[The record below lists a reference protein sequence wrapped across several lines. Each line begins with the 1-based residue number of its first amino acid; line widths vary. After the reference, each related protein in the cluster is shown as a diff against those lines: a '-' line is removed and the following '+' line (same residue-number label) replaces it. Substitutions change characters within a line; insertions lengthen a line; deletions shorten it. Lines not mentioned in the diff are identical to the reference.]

1 MDQPWWQKAVFYQ
14 VYVRSFADSN
24 GDGVGDLR
32 GVIGKLDYFSW
43 LGVDCLWLSPVTV
56 SPDRDWGYDVA
67 DYRDVQPVFGTMDD
81 LDELIALARDRDIRI
96 VLDLVPN
103 HTSDLHPWFQD
114 ARRSRDARERHRY
127 VWADPQAG
135 GSPPNNWRSA
145 FGDGSAW
152 QLTPETGQMYLH
164 SFLPEQVDLDWWNED
179 VRREFDEI
187 MRFWLDR
194 GVAGFRLDVAHA
206 IVKDRALRDL
216 PDEYDKGV
224 LVDVDETFAV
234 LRRWRRVVDAYE
246 EQRILLG
253 ETWVMDL
260 DRLAGFYG
268 TGTDQLHLAFNFP
281 YAFAP
286 LEAKALGDVVER
298 THAAYP
304 RDAWPVWMLSNH
316 DIPRFASRVCGG
328 DERKIKCALLAMLTL
343 RGTAVLYQGDEI
355 GLEQV
360 AVPRDM
366 IRDVADRDGCRTPMP
381 WTRDGGWRD
390 PWLPLGDTRRNVEDQ
405 REDPESILSF
415 VRDVIASRRAIPDLQ
430 SGAYEAV
437 DAPEGVWAYRRGATT
452 VALNLSDGQVELE
465 GRALGPW
472 EGAVR

>member
-1 MDQPWWQKAVFYQ
+1 MFYQ
-14 VYVRSFADSN
+14 VYVRSFADAN

-32 GVIGKLDYFSW
+32 GVIGKLDYLSW

-67 DYRDVQPVFGTMDD
+67 DYRDIQPLFGTMDD
-81 LDELIALARDRDIRI
+81 LDELIARARDREIRI

-103 HTSDLHPWFQD
+103 HTSDRHPWFQD
-114 ARRSRDARERHRY
+114 ARRSRDARHRNRY
-127 VWADPQAG
+127 VWADPRAD

-145 FGDGSAW
+145 FGSGSAW
-152 QLTPETGQMYLH
+152 LLTPETGQMYLH
-164 SFLPEQVDLDWWNED
+164 TFLPEQVDLDWWNED
-179 VRREFDEI
+179 VRREFDDI

-206 IVKDRALRDL
+206 IVKDRALRDI
-216 PDEYDKGV
+216 PDDYDKGV
-224 LVDVDETFAV
+224 RVDVDETYAV

-246 EQRILLG
+246 DERLLLG

-260 DRLAGFYG
+260 ERLARFYG
-268 TGTDQLHLAFNFP
+268 ADNDQLHLAFNFP

-286 LEAKALGDVVER
+286 LEAKALRDVVER

-316 DIPRFASRVCGG
+316 DIPRFATRVCGG
-328 DERKIKCALLAMLTL
+328 DERKIKCALLALLTL

-360 AVPRDM
+360 VVPPDR
-366 IRDVADRDGCRTPMP
+366 IRDIVDRDGCRTPMP

-390 PWLPLGDTRRNVEDQ
+390 PWLPLGDTRRNVDDQ
-405 REDPESILSF
+405 REDPESILRF

-430 SGAYEAV
+430 SGAYEPV
-437 DAPEGVWAYRRGATT
+437 DAPDGVWAYRRGATT
-452 VALNLSDGQVELE
+452 VALNLSDERLHVE
-465 GRALGPW
+465 GHALGPW
-472 EGAVR
+472 TGSIL